1 LTIIALLRH
10 SLANLHRKSAQIQQ
24 QKALRS
30 SEVSYGFWSTLI
42 AARLQEAELL
52 AGGYVPQPDNAAAG
66 EPVRQFKG
74 WAYHR

>member
-10 SLANLHRKSAQIQQ
+10 SLANLHRNFAQIQQ
-24 QKALRS
+24 QKTLRS
-30 SEVSYGFWSTLI
+30 SERSYGFCSTLI

-52 AGGYVPQPDNAAAG
+52 AAGYVPEPNNAAAG
-66 EPVRQFKG
+66 EPARQFKG

>member
-10 SLANLHRKSAQIQQ
+10 SLANLHRKSAKVQQ

-30 SEVSYGFWSTLI
+30 SERSYGFWSTLI

-52 AGGYVPQPDNAAAG
+52 ASGYVPQLDKAAAG
-66 EPVRQFKG
+66 EPVRQFNG
-74 WAYHR
+74 WTYHR